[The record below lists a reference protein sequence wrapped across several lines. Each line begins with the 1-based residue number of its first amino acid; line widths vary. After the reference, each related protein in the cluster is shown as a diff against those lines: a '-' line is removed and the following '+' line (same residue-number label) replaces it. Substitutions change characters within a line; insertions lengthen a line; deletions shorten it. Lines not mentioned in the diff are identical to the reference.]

1 MAVILQ
7 AWLEMR
13 THIIGHCKKKEKGEA
28 EKQEK
33 QEEADSG
40 VGKWKK
46 NWHNIVMNNS
56 ERELESFT

>member
-1 MAVILQ
+1 
-7 AWLEMR
+7 MR
-13 THIIGHCKKKEKGEA
+13 THIIGHCKKKEEGEA

-40 VGKWKK
+40 VGKGKE
-46 NWHNIVMNNS
+46 NRHNIVMNNS